1 MLMHSLMDESERY
14 LAPYQKSNAISL
26 LSDTNSNLSD
36 DSAYS
41 EIPKL
46 LWDSTQKQ
54 KHVISV
60 NKFLVSISNLD
71 YFLFIFQVNYSTYIF
86 ISKFLIF

>member
-26 LSDTNSNLSD
+26 LSDSNSSLSD

-46 LWDSTQKQ
+46 LWDSTQKRN
-54 KHVISV
+54 HVVSV
-60 NKFLVSISNLD
+60 NKFLVSIEIFNIFSSRKLIKL
-71 YFLFIFQVNYSTYIF
+71 YFHF
-86 ISKFLIF
+86 